1 MLEWVLQD
9 AYEFHRPE
17 RVGSEVCKIV
27 QAVCQNHQGWEVKSA
42 RNIPSGAWP
51 CVGVRPLPVAKLC
64 GFLGL
69 AFRGLLFV
77 ASLGFRQAE
86 APSVD
91 FSISTPFL
99 SQRLSSGLSTQ
110 TAEPGKLAW

>member
-9 AYEFHRPE
+9 AWEFHRPE

-27 QAVCQNHQGWEVKSA
+27 QSVCQSHQGWEVKSA
-42 RNIPSGAWP
+42 RNTRENIPSGAWP
-51 CVGVRPLPVAKLC
+51 CVGVRPLHVAKLC
-64 GFLGL
+64 GFLGS

-91 FSISTPFL
+91 FSISTPL
-99 SQRLSSGLSTQ
+99 S
-110 TAEPGKLAW
+110 